1 MKKFIF
7 FMVLTL
13 GVAMSAGEV
22 IKLKFGKIQTL
33 VDMEESE
40 ASKEFIAMLPLSL
53 KFSDYANKEKIAN
66 LPTPLTAKGSQY
78 YTPQIGDLFYFSPWG
93 NIGIFYDKQLPNS
106 ALVPLGKL
114 RDKIKELSIIEND
127 FEITFTKD

>member
-22 IKLKFGKIQTL
+22 IKLKFGNIQTL

-40 ASKEFIAMLPLSL
+40 TSKEFIAMLPLSL
-53 KFSDYANKEKIAN
+53 KFSDYANKEKIASTPVFPVTFWAN
-66 LPTPLTAKGSQY
+66 LSQLY
-78 YTPQIGDLFYFSPWG
+78 SLALEAVVPI
-93 NIGIFYDKQLPNS
+93 IGIIVENMIN
-106 ALVPLGKL
+106 KL
-114 RDKIKELSIIEND
+114 
-127 FEITFTKD
+127 